1 MITLHLVT
9 SPPSTVTFSWHL
21 QYHKP
26 WAKNLH
32 QPAFIC
38 VLMFIVVLGLR
49 SYAQAALYLWQ
60 VRATPWL
67 QRMDFLLQRLL
78 LKTSGVGG
86 TQASVDV
93 VHRLSCPEVGGVPRP
108 EIEST
113 SPAQI
118 GRFLTTGPPGKS
130 ICLLLNSRNNLLKKV
145 PFTNEYFWV
154 GTQMRKKRL
163 SKERGLPKATYL
175 GSGRDRIWSLL
186 CLILEPLPSFHPLSV
201 SC

>member
-1 MITLHLVT
+1 
-9 SPPSTVTFSWHL
+9 
-21 QYHKP
+21 
-26 WAKNLH
+26 
-32 QPAFIC
+32 
-38 VLMFIVVLGLR
+38 MFIVVLGLR

-130 ICLLLNSRNNLLKKV
+130 ICLLFKLSEQPSEEGTIYKRILLSRDS
-145 PFTNEYFWV
+145 NEE
-154 GTQMRKKRL
+154 
-163 SKERGLPKATYL
+163 KEAQQGERT
-175 GSGRDRIWSLL
+175 S
-186 CLILEPLPSFHPLSV
+186 
-201 SC
+201 

>member
-1 MITLHLVT
+1 
-9 SPPSTVTFSWHL
+9 
-21 QYHKP
+21 
-26 WAKNLH
+26 
-32 QPAFIC
+32 
-38 VLMFIVVLGLR
+38 MFIVVLGLR
-49 SYAQAALYLWQ
+49 SYALATLYLWQ

-67 QRMDFLLQRLL
+67 QHMDFLLQWLLL
-78 LKTSGVGG
+78 LKSSGVRG
-86 TQASVDV
+86 TQASVVV

-163 SKERGLPKATYL
+163 REARRLPKVTYL
-175 GSGRDRIWSLL
+175 ESGRDRFEA
-186 CLILEPLPSFHPLSV
+186 CSV
-201 SC
+201 WF